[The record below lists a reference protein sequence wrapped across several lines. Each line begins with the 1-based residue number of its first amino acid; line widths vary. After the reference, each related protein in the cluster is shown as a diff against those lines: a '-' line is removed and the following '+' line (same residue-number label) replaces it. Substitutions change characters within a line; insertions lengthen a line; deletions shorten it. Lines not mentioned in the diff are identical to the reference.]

1 MILAITVEELLFK
14 RFLTDCLCKQAYG
27 RLGFA
32 LRFMDLNIPAYF
44 HRHAVSNKLDNL
56 FCFVKDEIVLN
67 VNWYLI
73 KKKMQWN
80 DIPDAT
86 LHSLLLYW
94 LFKEIREPCDA
105 FCPVKTQAKQIMIWW
120 IYMSADFRFIKIG
133 LSTRAKIPHV
143 KFIWKYLSF
152 KFHVKF
158 SWISLEKNYSHEL
171 HSHFFYM
178 WIPHTFY
185 VM

>member
-1 MILAITVEELLFK
+1 MK
-14 RFLTDCLCKQAYG
+14 
-27 RLGFA
+27 
-32 LRFMDLNIPAYF
+32 
-44 HRHAVSNKLDNL
+44 
-56 FCFVKDEIVLN
+56 
-67 VNWYLI
+67 W
-73 KKKMQWN
+73 
-80 DIPDAT
+80 
-86 LHSLLLYW
+86 HSW
-94 LFKEIREPCDA
+94 CHVAFSTSLFKEIREPCDA

-171 HSHFFYM
+171 HSHFFLYVNTTHIFCHVIFTWRWIHMIFTIKM
-178 WIPHTFY
+178 WISQIAILPVYTYRYTDIEWNRVHIKLKITVGFFF
-185 VM
+185 VAVV